1 MLDEI
6 RKGLFA
12 GFGAV
17 VLTREKIEAVCR
29 KLVEEAK
36 MSKEDAEK
44 LANDLYDAGR
54 RQWSDLEGWIRNAVR
69 SALESIDVGSDK
81 ELKKIAA
88 KLDNVEK
95 RVTLLESVGRLP
107 QRKEGTSFE

>member
-6 RKGLFA
+6 RKGIFA

-17 VLTREKIEAVCR
+17 VLTREKIEGVCH

-36 MSKEDAEK
+36 MSREDAEK
-44 LANDLYDAGR
+44 LANDLCEAGR
-54 RQWSDLEGWIRNAVR
+54 RQWSDMEGWIRSSVR
-69 SALESIDVGSDK
+69 GALGSIDVGSEK

-95 RVTLLESVGRLP
+95 RVTLLESVGHVP
-107 QRKEGTSFE
+107 QRKEGAPFE

>member
-6 RKGLFA
+6 RKGLLA

-17 VLTREKIEAVCR
+17 VLTREKIEAVCH

-44 LANDLYDAGR
+44 LANDLYEAGR
-54 RQWSDLEGWIRNAVR
+54 RQWADLEIAIKNAVR
-69 SALESIDVGSDK
+69 SALESMDIGSDK
-81 ELKKIAA
+81 ELKKIRA
-88 KLDNVEK
+88 KLENVEK
-95 RVTLLESVGRLP
+95 RVTLLESVGHVPRK
-107 QRKEGTSFE
+107 KEGTSLD